1 MKILITGAA
10 GYIGSVLIDRLLKGP
25 HYDDDG
31 VDTGDWIDGIYQDEL
46 SIIAIDNLLY
56 KQTSLL
62 QFMGDE
68 RFTFIKADVRDTSKY
83 EKYVEEADVIIPLA
97 CIVGMPACN
106 KYPELAI
113 SVNETMI
120 KWLSKKIKPHQKL
133 IFPTTNSGY
142 GVGQEDI
149 YCTEET
155 PLNPLSLYGRTKVNA
170 EQAVLDAGGV
180 TLRLATVFGLSPR
193 MRLDLLVNDFTYKA
207 LKDKYIVLFE
217 SHFKRNYIH
226 IKDVADTFMF
236 AINHYDKMKGQA
248 YNVGLS
254 SANISKLKLCELIKK
269 YVPEFH
275 IVTSE
280 IGKDPDQRNYIVS
293 NQKLEDLGWTPWWS
307 LNYGIKEIIK
317 AYPMLETNPFT
328 NL

>member
-1 MKILITGAA
+1 MKILITGGA
-10 GYIGSVLIDRLLKGP
+10 GYIGSVLVDTLLAGP
-25 HYDDDG
+25 SFNDDG
-31 VDTGDWIDGIYQDEL
+31 ELQDGWLDIYPDEL
-46 SIIAIDNLLY
+46 EVTVVDNLMY
-56 KQTSLL
+56 KQTSLIKHC
-62 QFMGDE
+62 GDE
-68 RFTFIKADVRDTSKY
+68 RFKFIKADVSDTSKY
-83 EKYVEEADVIIPLA
+83 FKEVKEADVIIPLA
-97 CIVGMPACN
+97 CIVGAPSCDKNPGIARTT
-106 KYPELAI
+106 
-113 SVNETMI
+113 NESMI
-120 KWLSKKIKPHQKL
+120 KWLSLVATSKQKL

-142 GVGQEDI
+142 GIGQDGI
-149 YCTEET
+149 HCTEET
-155 PLNPLSLYGRTKVNA
+155 PLNPISLYGITKVHA
-170 EQAVLDAGGV
+170 EEAVLKAGGV

-226 IKDVADTFMF
+226 IKDVVSAFIF
-236 AINHYDKMKGQA
+236 AINNYSDMKGQA

-254 SANISKLKLCELIKK
+254 SANLSKLELCEKIKS
-269 YVPEFH
+269 YIPNFH

-293 NQKLEDLGWTPWWS
+293 NDKIEALGWQPYYS

-317 AYPMLETNPFT
+317 AYPILETHPYT